1 MTDEKVTEKAKTTK
15 KKKQRSLKEPK
26 VENKKNLNKWKV
38 AFLILAGLVLGSLLF
53 FTIRVTQIREPNLT
67 KTETIAEK
75 DGTPVL
81 SVQSN
86 KKQVNALIDFYL
98 EDFQKGS
105 DIKYQFY
112 LENEALLNGTF
123 DVLGHPIQFYLY
135 FEPYVMDNGNVQLK
149 AKSLSLGTLG
159 LPIKEVLKFVQRD
172 YKLPKWV
179 EVAPD
184 EKTILLRLDQFQMQ
198 NGLFLRAEKI
208 NLVDDE
214 ISMNIYLP
222 KETIKESQT
231 TESSSE

>member
-1 MTDEKVTEKAKTTK
+1 MTDEKVTEKARTTK

-38 AFLILAGLVLGSLLF
+38 AFLILTGLVLGSLLF

-179 EVAPD
+179 EVDPD

-222 KETIKESQT
+222 KETTKESKT

>member
-1 MTDEKVTEKAKTTK
+1 MTEKKITKKADVTK
-15 KKKQRSLKEPK
+15 KKRQRSTQEPK
-26 VENKKNLNKWKV
+26 VENKKKVNKWKV
-38 AFLILAGLVLGSLLF
+38 AFLILAGLILGTLLF
-53 FTIRVTQIREPNLT
+53 FTIRITQDREPNLT

-98 EDFQKGS
+98 EDFQANS
-105 DIKYQFY
+105 DVKYKFY

-135 FEPYVMDNGNVQLK
+135 FEPYVMDNGNIQLK

-159 LPIKEVLKFVQRD
+159 LPIKEILKFVQRD

-179 EVAPD
+179 EVDPD

-198 NGLFLRAEKI
+198 NGLFLKAEKI
-208 NLVDDE
+208 NLVDDD
-214 ISMNIYLP
+214 ISMTIYLP
-222 KETIKESQT
+222 KETTQDTKTS
-231 TESSSE
+231 ESSSE

>member
-1 MTDEKVTEKAKTTK
+1 MTDEKVTDKTDKSKENKQRLLKKTKTTTK
-15 KKKQRSLKEPK
+15 RD
-26 VENKKNLNKWKV
+26 LNKWKI
-38 AFLILAGLVLGSLLF
+38 AFFIFAGLVLGSLLF
-53 FTIRVTQIREPNLT
+53 FTIRVPQIREPNLT

-98 EDFQKGS
+98 DDFQEGS
-105 DIKYQFY
+105 DVKYKFY
-112 LENEALLNGTF
+112 LENEALFNGTF

-159 LPIKEVLKFVQRD
+159 LPIKEILKFVQRD

-179 EVAPD
+179 EVDPD

-222 KETIKESQT
+222 NETTKESKT
-231 TESSSE
+231 SESSTE